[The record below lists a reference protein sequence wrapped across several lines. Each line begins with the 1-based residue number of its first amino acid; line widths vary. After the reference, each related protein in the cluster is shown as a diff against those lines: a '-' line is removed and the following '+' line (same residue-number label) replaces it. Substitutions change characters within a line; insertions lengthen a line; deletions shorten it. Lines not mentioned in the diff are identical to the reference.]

1 MMRRCPQCGSAGDDI
16 YGFCIKCGY
25 EFPKVEHDEHTCP
38 LCGFTNPDEA
48 DYCVKCGSP
57 LIFKK
62 SFENQENVIKP
73 IVVKKEFST
82 GLETEYKKTSR
93 LLIFI
98 GYFFAV
104 LGSIIGLLIAI
115 YLITRK
121 DPSAKRHGYIQI
133 AIILFYLVIIAVLF
147 MTGSI
152 PPEVLTDYK
161 SLLIGNFT
169 SFHR

>member
-25 EFPKVEHDEHTCP
+25 EFPKVEHD
-38 LCGFTNPDEA
+38 
-48 DYCVKCGSP
+48 
-57 LIFKK
+57 
-62 SFENQENVIKP
+62 KP

-82 GLETEYKKTSR
+82 GPETEYKKTSR

-104 LGSIIGLLIAI
+104 LGSIIGLLIAL

-133 AIILFYLVIIAVLF
+133 AIILFYLVIIAVLY

-169 SFHR
+169 PFHR

>member
-25 EFPKVEHDEHTCP
+25 EFPKIEQNEHTCP

-57 LIFKK
+57 LIFKQ
-62 SFENQENVIKP
+62 SFENQGNIISP
-73 IVVKKEFST
+73 IVVKKEYTAESHPES
-82 GLETEYKKTSR
+82 GKTSR

-98 GYFFAV
+98 GYFFSI

-121 DPSAKRHGYIQI
+121 DPSAKKHGYIQL
-133 AIILFYLVIIAVLF
+133 AIILIYLAILAILF
-147 MTGSI
+147 ATGSI

-161 SLLIGNFT
+161 SLLVGNFT
-169 SFHR
+169 AFNR

>member
-62 SFENQENVIKP
+62 SFENQEK
-73 IVVKKEFST
+73 
-82 GLETEYKKTSR
+82 
-93 LLIFI
+93 
-98 GYFFAV
+98 
-104 LGSIIGLLIAI
+104 LGSIIGLLIAL

-133 AIILFYLVIIAVLF
+133 AIILFYLVILAVLF

-169 SFHR
+169 PFHR

>member
-1 MMRRCPQCGSAGDDI
+1 M
-16 YGFCIKCGY
+16 
-25 EFPKVEHDEHTCP
+25 
-38 LCGFTNPDEA
+38 
-48 DYCVKCGSP
+48 
-57 LIFKK
+57 
-62 SFENQENVIKP
+62 
-73 IVVKKEFST
+73 VKKEFST
-82 GLETEYKKTSR
+82 GPAIEYKKTSR

-98 GYFFAV
+98 GYFFAII
-104 LGSIIGLLIAI
+104 GSIIGLLIAL

-133 AIILFYLVIIAVLF
+133 AIILFYLVIIAVLY

-169 SFHR
+169 PFHR

>member
-1 MMRRCPQCGSAGDDI
+1 M
-16 YGFCIKCGY
+16 
-25 EFPKVEHDEHTCP
+25 
-38 LCGFTNPDEA
+38 
-48 DYCVKCGSP
+48 
-57 LIFKK
+57 
-62 SFENQENVIKP
+62 IKP

-82 GLETEYKKTSR
+82 GPETEYKKTSR

-104 LGSIIGLLIAI
+104 LGSIIGLLIAL

-133 AIILFYLVIIAVLF
+133 AIILFYLVILAVLF

-169 SFHR
+169 PFHR